1 MARRLAFVR
10 RFGEREIRDPAQS
23 PLRNLYRDLIR
34 NVVVSRGQYITQPAH
49 TGSSHS
55 GSSGASSSYCS
66 SCSASAAATSEFFA
80 HDQELTKIARQMVSD
95 GSARRMVNGFGGG
108 GPDHP
113 RLETWF
119 TELDVD
125 WILQFHEEQLQEKSE
140 SSLQELIERWIRALT
155 VISVSMAELVL
166 VVAVKETPAV
176 ARFGKASMA
185 KMLVFVD
192 AIIPALKEEEK
203 LRAVVDMY
211 VCLSSVSYRFA
222 SNRFMLLPILPK
234 ARTILKEIGG
244 SLSRK
249 VISLREAISSTMEEV
264 RTLVENDDSW
274 AILIQRGRGEVHRN
288 TRLMVD
294 YIRSMVKVD
303 NLMNLD
309 TANLRG
315 LIDDSVH
322 HLKDQLLR
330 KSEHASDPSLRYLF
344 LLNNFYYSVAQLSEP
359 QPGHPVVFTLECKT
373 SMGRYLDPVVFTP
386 ECKMF
391 MGSYLDVSWGH
402 VRAHIQITVSKGSCL
417 DVSCG
422 PVLFSIPK
430 LCFSGSRQHRNK
442 ISELAKFESA
452 FHKTY
457 QDQKFWKVPDPQLRA
472 VLRKAIAETVLP
484 DYHRYLKKH
493 PELQKHVNSGSSSPD
508 MLKELL
514 GELFEG

>member
-10 RFGEREIRDPAQS
+10 RFGEGEIRDPAQS
-23 PLRNLYRDLIR
+23 PARSLYRDLIR
-34 NVVVSRGQYITQPAH
+34 NVVVSRGQYITQSAH

-66 SCSASAAATSEFFA
+66 SGSASAAATSEFFA

-95 GSARRMVNGFGGG
+95 GSARRMVNGFGSG
-108 GPDHP
+108 GPDHS

-125 WILQFHEEQLQEKSE
+125 WVLQLHEEEELQEKSE

-155 VISVSMAELVL
+155 VISVSMADLVL
-166 VVAVKETPAV
+166 VVTVDETPAV
-176 ARFGKASMA
+176 ARFGQASMA

-192 AIIPALKEEEK
+192 AIIPVLKEEK
-203 LRAVVDMY
+203 LRSVVDMY
-211 VCLSSVSYRFA
+211 VCVSSASYRFA
-222 SNRFMLLPILPK
+222 SNRFNPLPIAPE
-234 ARTILKEIGG
+234 AQTILNEIGG

-264 RTLVENDDSW
+264 RTLVEDDDSW
-274 AILIQRGRGEVHRN
+274 AILIQRGRGEVHQN
-288 TRLMVD
+288 TRFMVD
-294 YIRSMVKVD
+294 CIRSMVKAD
-303 NLMNLD
+303 GSMSRD

-315 LIDDSVH
+315 LINNSVH
-322 HLKDQLLR
+322 YLKDQLLR

-359 QPGHPVVFTLECKT
+359 WPGGYHWVLTTECK
-373 SMGRYLDPVVFTP
+373 
-386 ECKMF
+386 KF
-391 MGSYLDVSWGH
+391 MDSYLGVSWGH
-402 VRAHIQITVSKGSCL
+402 VLSHIQITVFKGSCL

-430 LCFSGSRQHRNK
+430 MCFSGSRQHHRK
-442 ISELAKFESA
+442 FSELAKFESA

-457 QDQKFWKVPDPQLRA
+457 QDQRFWKVPDPQLRA
-472 VLRKAIAETVLP
+472 ALRKAIVETVLP
-484 DYHRYLKKH
+484 DYHRYLNKH
-493 PELQKHVNSGSSSPD
+493 PELQIHVNRGSSSPD